1 MGPISVTTTS
11 AGRFIIPPCPHGQI
25 WPEGMEGQERPQWMG
40 CLTEGVL
47 SALPPRR
54 SAEGAPE
61 SDVVS
66 SLTSEY
72 GGDLLINANVILDLR
87 DPCE

>member
-1 MGPISVTTTS
+1 
-11 AGRFIIPPCPHGQI
+11 
-25 WPEGMEGQERPQWMG
+25 MG